1 MVDVDDRGW
10 APIHHAAS
18 RNYAASVEQFIE
30 TAGADQLELKT
41 QDGVGNT
48 PLLLAVISAAQQ
60 TVEILVLLGANIA
73 AVNSQRLGVTE
84 LCALHGHAH
93 LLDYFIS
100 LRSSQLN
107 VFKNLII
114 FLDSNNGKEA
124 LCAGSIIDTATMK
137 TLGTSNSWS
146 PSLIKEGLVP
156 VLLQV
161 LAKDL
166 GDIVK
171 QYALNILHNILKYGN
186 VKEQII
192 QCNGFQVL
200 IPLIQEEQRKMLS
213 SVINIIDELVSEKNC
228 VEALCTANAIP
239 ALVNIIAHVDNVNSS
254 EKESRE
260 SILIPAV
267 RILGVMAEESTDCKN
282 AIGKQEYL
290 SVLVGLFK
298 ESESRKLLIVLS
310 KAVANILSKHQKN
323 QDAFIKENG
332 VFPLIQME
340 KSKHKVMQICA
351 INLLNRLVEGNP
363 NAQKNIMES
372 NGIAPLVPMLKQSRT
387 QHMQE
392 AVAEALWAVA
402 GTDVGAQREV
412 AARIGVNLL
421 VEFLGCQ
428 SHKLHLIGIMGLSL
442 LVQSPYDIRDTV
454 ASTNSMQYLTRL
466 LQSHS
471 ENVVLSTIR
480 AIRHMCLG
488 VGYIPHR
495 KNQAAIT
502 NSKGLHFLIALMVK
516 SHLELIQ
523 VEAANTLAAVV
534 LGNTANMELLYNSA
548 GFSHMHLL
556 RLLSSA
562 NEEVRLLAGAALAT
576 FAFNNVCQ
584 QRRIVNAGGV
594 QWHNFQTFLQSE
606 QEIHRVQA
614 AFQATVLA
622 RIIPDNESANTS
634 ALGVKILVDTLQH
647 STSNITLAL
656 AADCVARLA
665 HIQSGVPDA
674 LVAIDMVP
682 VLCQLLSSISEE
694 VQGCAAI
701 ALRYLSFNPQGERQL
716 LKRCREEPHCMKVL
730 LYYSRKHKM
739 SPSFLKRWSHLKE
752 LGLPLIR
759 NKNAC
764 MQTAAVQTKKSTFE
778 IQQEGIQFAV
788 QSTEK
793 AAGKSRSSNPRPS
806 RTRNN
811 IEQTSYL
818 SISNPETENSP
829 AEDLFTPQILS

>member
-1 MVDVDDRGW
+1 MVEVDDRGW

-18 RNYAASVEQFIE
+18 RNYAASVERFIE
-30 TAGADQLELKT
+30 TSGAEQLELKT

-48 PLLLAVISAAQQ
+48 PLLLAVMSAAQQ
-60 TVEILVLLGANIA
+60 TVELLVLLGADTA

-84 LCALHGHAH
+84 LCAMHGHMH

-100 LRSSQLN
+100 LRRSQLN
-107 VFKNLII
+107 IFKNLII
-114 FLDSNNGKEA
+114 FLDSNSAKEA
-124 LCAGSIIDTATMK
+124 LCAGSIIATATVK
-137 TLGTSNSWS
+137 TPGTSNSWS

-166 GDIVK
+166 GDVK
-171 QYALNILHNILKYGN
+171 QYALNILHNILKYEN
-186 VKEQII
+186 VKEQIL

-228 VEALCTANAIP
+228 VEAMCTANAIP
-239 ALVNIIAHVDNVNSS
+239 ALVNIIAHVNNVNIS

-267 RILGVMAEESTDCKN
+267 HILGVMAEQNADCKDT
-282 AIGKQEYL
+282 IGKQEYL
-290 SVLVGLFK
+290 SVLVSLFK

-310 KAVANILSKHQKN
+310 KAVANILSKHPKN

-363 NAQKNIMES
+363 NAQKNILES

-495 KNQAAIT
+495 KNQAAIA
-502 NSKGLHFLIALMVK
+502 NSKGLNFLIALMVK
-516 SHLELIQ
+516 SHLEMIQ
-523 VEAANTLAAVV
+523 VEAAHTLAAVV

-556 RLLSSA
+556 RLLYST

-576 FAFNNVCQ
+576 FAFNSFCQ
-584 QRRIVNAGGV
+584 QRRIVGAGGV
-594 QWHNFQTFLQSE
+594 QWHNFKTFLQSE
-606 QEIHRVQA
+606 QEIHRVHA

-647 STSNITLAL
+647 STSDITLAL

-665 HIQSGVPDA
+665 HTQSGVPDA

-682 VLCQLLSSISEE
+682 VLCQLLSSTSEE

-716 LKRCREEPHCMKVL
+716 LKRRSEYQGANGYAL
-730 LYYSRKHKM
+730 LGVKDFIGANLSQAFSIHLVYNSSALSTFAENLGTFDVKNFPIS
-739 SPSFLKRWSHLKE
+739 SPFIFFQTLTAIFS
-752 LGLPLIR
+752 LGI
-759 NKNAC
+759 
-764 MQTAAVQTKKSTFE
+764 TAAGFPDPRRR
-778 IQQEGIQFAV
+778 
-788 QSTEK
+788 EK
-793 AAGKSRSSNPRPS
+793 RMAA
-806 RTRNN
+806 
-811 IEQTSYL
+811 
-818 SISNPETENSP
+818 
-829 AEDLFTPQILS
+829 